1 MQPEKPIGRLT
12 EAYLGAEISRRQLL
26 EGALKLGLS
35 ATAAGALLAA
45 CTKDANDTSAS
56 PTTAGATATTAKQLS
71 GKVQILVGFG
81 TGNSPAQLP
90 VQAAL
95 AAAFTSAHPGVSIDF
110 LRVPSGSSD
119 AATKLTTLIAGGQP
133 PDLVLPA
140 GLFGISK
147 FVDQNVWLDLR
158 PFFDRDGI
166 SLDRF
171 LPETITG
178 ARVPNYFG
186 PEGKSI
192 IGVPIDVHDHAIA
205 YNEELFAKAGV
216 APPPTSWSDPSWTLE
231 GKFLDTARA
240 LTVDTAGKHPN
251 EPGFNADKVA
261 QYGVG
266 NFFRETVFYDF
277 GGHIY
282 DEASKKARFDQ
293 PGAVAGIQFAADLV
307 NVHKVMPSDTQVAQL
322 GSGGGKGNEAQFAW
336 RQGKLAMIDMCSCN
350 IKTPYG
356 TDVPFAWKAA
366 ALPAGPDR
374 RFGFLNLDVGA
385 IVAAGKNHD
394 LAWEVLKF
402 LAIEPAN
409 EKQLAYES
417 YGGVPPLKETQ
428 AAFADGIARDLPK
441 VDPKVWIDGFPSSS
455 PENEAWFPAFSEV
468 NDLIGKSFDS
478 IMSGT
483 PAATAMPQL
492 QTQAQAKIDEWFK
505 THKLP
510 R

>member
-1 MQPEKPIGRLT
+1 MNHHDGDGTARLVDSYM
-12 EAYLGAEISRRQLL
+12 AAQISRRELV
-26 EGALKLGLS
+26 EGALKLGFS

-45 CTKDANDTSAS
+45 CGGGAKKAAAPGQTTSTPPKA
-56 PTTAGATATTAKQLS
+56 LS

-95 AAAFTSAHPGVSIDF
+95 ASAFTQANPDVSVDF
-110 LRVPSGSSD
+110 LRVPGSTD

-147 FVDQNVWLDLR
+147 FVDQDVWLDLR
-158 PFFDRDGI
+158 PYFDRDGL
-166 SLDRF
+166 SLDSF
-171 LPETITG
+171 LPESATG
-178 ARVPNYFG
+178 ARVTNYFG
-186 PEGKSI
+186 PNGKGI
-192 IGVPIDVHDHAIA
+192 IGVPVDVHDHALA
-205 YNEELFAKAGV
+205 YNEELFSKAGV
-216 APPPTSWSDPSWTLE
+216 APPPSSWSDPSWTLE

-240 LTVDTAGKHPN
+240 LTLDSAGKRPN
-251 EPGFNADKVA
+251 EAGFNPDKVT
-261 QYGVG
+261 QYGLG

-277 GGHIY
+277 GGRIY
-282 DEASKKARFDQ
+282 DDASRKAQFDQ
-293 PGAVAGIQFAADLV
+293 PGSIAGIQFAADLV
-307 NVHKVMPSDTQVAQL
+307 NKHRVLPSETQIATL
-322 GSGGGKGNEAQFAW
+322 GAGGGKGNEAQFAW

-350 IKTPYG
+350 LKTPYG
-356 TDVPFAWKAA
+356 TDVPFPWKAA
-366 ALPAGPDR
+366 ALPAGPAR

-385 IVAAGKNHD
+385 IVSASKNRD

-402 LAIEPAN
+402 FTVDPAN
-409 EKQLAYES
+409 ERQLAFDS
-417 YGGVPPLKETQ
+417 YGGVPPLKVNQ
-428 AAFADGIARDLPK
+428 PAFAEGIKRDLPK
-441 VDPKVWIDGFPSSS
+441 VDPQVWLNGFASSS

-478 IMSGT
+478 VMAGT
-483 PAATAMPQL
+483 AASQAMPQL
-492 QTQAQAKIDEWFK
+492 QQAAQAKIDDWFK

>member
-1 MQPEKPIGRLT
+1 MRDDDNTDRLV
-12 EAYLGAEISRRQLL
+12 ESYLDARISRRSFV

-45 CTKDANDTSAS
+45 CGGSSSSKK
-56 PTTAGATATTAKQLS
+56 TTNPGQPATTTAKALS
-71 GKVQILVGFG
+71 GKVQVLVGFG
-81 TGNSPAQLP
+81 TGNSPSQLP

-95 AAAFTSAHPGVSIDF
+95 AAAFTQAHPNVSIDF
-110 LRVPSGSSD
+110 LRVPGSSD

-147 FVDQNVWLDLR
+147 FVDQDVWLDLR
-158 PFFDRDGI
+158 PYFDRDGI
-166 SLDRF
+166 SLDSF
-171 LPETITG
+171 LPETATG
-178 ARVPNYFG
+178 ARVTNYFG
-186 PEGKSI
+186 PNGKGI
-192 IGVPIDVHDHAIA
+192 IGVPIDVHDHALA
-205 YNEELFAKAGV
+205 YNEELFSKAGV
-216 APPPTSWSDPSWTLE
+216 APPPTSWSDSSWTLE

-240 LTVDTAGKHPN
+240 LTVDSAGKHPN
-251 EPGFNADKVA
+251 DAGFNADKVT
-261 QYGVG
+261 QYGLG

-282 DEASKKARFDQ
+282 DDASRKAQFDK
-293 PGAVAGIQFAADLV
+293 PGSIAGIQFASDLV
-307 NVHKVMPSDTQVAQL
+307 NKHHVLPSDTQIATL

-336 RQGKLAMIDMCSCN
+336 LQGKLAMIDMCSCN

-356 TDVPFAWKAA
+356 TNVPFSWKPA
-366 ALPAGPDR
+366 ALPAGPAR

-385 IVAAGKNHD
+385 IVAASKDHD

-402 LAIEPAN
+402 FTIDPTNESKLAFD
-409 EKQLAYES
+409 S
-417 YGGVPPLKETQ
+417 YGGVPPLKANQ
-428 AAFADGIARDLPK
+428 GAFAEGIKRDLPN
-441 VDPKVWIDGFPSSS
+441 VNPQVWLDGFPSAS
-455 PENEAWFPAFSEV
+455 PENEAWWPAFAEV

-478 IMSGT
+478 IMGGT
-483 PAATAMPQL
+483 AAATAMPQL
-492 QTQAQAKIDEWFK
+492 QQAAQAKIDDWFK

>member
-1 MQPEKPIGRLT
+1 MDLDTSQASL
-12 EAYLGAEISRRQLL
+12 ASSYLNGEISRRQLL
-26 EGALKLGLS
+26 QGALKLGLS
-35 ATAAGALLAA
+35 AAAAGTFLAACSSDSSSTKVATPATAAGS
-45 CTKDANDTSAS
+45 TQKT
-56 PTTAGATATTAKQLS
+56 LS
-71 GKVQILVGFG
+71 GRVQILVGFG
-81 TGNSPAQLP
+81 TGNSPAQLA
-90 VQAAL
+90 VQTAL
-95 AAAFTSAHPGVSIDF
+95 ATAFSTAHPQVTIDF

-158 PFFDRDGI
+158 PYFDRDGLT
-166 SLDRF
+166 LDRF
-171 LPETITG
+171 LPETATA
-178 ARVPNYFG
+178 ARVTNYYG
-186 PEGKSI
+186 PDGKAI

-216 APPPTSWSDPSWTLE
+216 APPPTSWSDDSWSLE

-240 LTVDTAGKHPN
+240 LTLDAAGKHPG
-251 EPGFNADKVA
+251 EAGFSADKIA

-266 NFFRETVFYDF
+266 NFFREAVFYDF
-277 GGHIY
+277 GGHLY
-282 DEASKKARFDQ
+282 DEASRKAQFDQ
-293 PGAVAGIQFAADLV
+293 PGSIAGIQFAADLV
-307 NVHKVMPSDTQVAQL
+307 NKHMVSPSDTQIATL
-322 GSGGGKGNEAQFAW
+322 GAGGGKGNEAQFAW

-356 TDVPFAWKAA
+356 MDVPFSWKAA
-366 ALPAGPDR
+366 ALPTGPKR

-385 IVAAGKNHD
+385 IVAASKNRD

-402 LAIEPAN
+402 LTIDPAN
-409 EKQLAYES
+409 ERKLAFDS
-417 YGGVPPLKETQ
+417 YGGFPPLKENE
-428 AAFADGIARDLPK
+428 AAFAEGITRDLPK
-441 VDPKVWIDGFPSSS
+441 VEPQVWLDGFPSSS

-483 PAATAMPQL
+483 PASAAMPKL
-492 QTQAQAKIDEWFK
+492 QTEAQAKIDEWFT